1 MAIFLYIVN
10 NVLSQAVF
18 IIGMV
23 VVVGM
28 VAQKKSWDQ
37 ILPSTLKTMIGFTM
51 INVGGQT
58 LGGAL
63 LPLQQMIS
71 KIFDMKA
78 FSSDIGAA
86 QAESFAD
93 IGTEMALI
101 FAFGFLI
108 NLLLARFTRFKYVH
122 LSAHV
127 SFFFAGLI
135 AALLKFN
142 TTLPFT
148 GIVTVGLE
156 WQHFF

>member
-78 FSSDIGAA
+78 FSSDI
-86 QAESFAD
+86 ELLRLK
-93 IGTEMALI
+93 ALQI
-101 FAFGFLI
+101 
-108 NLLLARFTRFKYVH
+108 
-122 LSAHV
+122 
-127 SFFFAGLI
+127 
-135 AALLKFN
+135 
-142 TTLPFT
+142 
-148 GIVTVGLE
+148 LE
-156 WQHFF
+156 QKWR

>member
-63 LPLQQMIS
+63 S
-71 KIFDMKA
+71 
-78 FSSDIGAA
+78 
-86 QAESFAD
+86 
-93 IGTEMALI
+93 LI
-101 FAFGFLI
+101 HI
-108 NLLLARFTRFKYVH
+108 
-122 LSAHV
+122 
-127 SFFFAGLI
+127 
-135 AALLKFN
+135 
-142 TTLPFT
+142 
-148 GIVTVGLE
+148 
-156 WQHFF
+156 

>member
-127 SFFFAGLI
+127 SFFFAVNRL
-135 AALLKFN
+135 
-142 TTLPFT
+142 
-148 GIVTVGLE
+148 
-156 WQHFF
+156 H